1 MEYKDYYKI
10 MGVAKNATQDEIK
23 RAHRKLARKYHP
35 DVSKEVDAEDKFK
48 EVGEAYEVL
57 KDPQKRAAYDQMG
70 SHWEHGQK
78 FTPPPN
84 WNASFEFSSS
94 DNSGF
99 SKFFE
104 SLFGRASASKFNHSS
119 RNEPLY
125 PHSQDRY
132 FKLLIDLED
141 AYSGVTQSISLQIPE
156 TTADG
161 HVRNRTRVL
170 KVKIPKGVIAGQQ
183 IRLAGQGGVNQGH
196 KGDLFLEIVFR
207 PHPYFY
213 LEGRDVYLKLPT
225 TPWEAALGATIK
237 VSTLGGKVEVKI
249 PANSQSGDKLRLKAR
264 GLPGTNPGNQ
274 YVILKVVIPS
284 AETVEQKTFYENMAK
299 IFPMNPRSGIGD

>member
-1 MEYKDYYKI
+1 M
-10 MGVAKNATQDEIK
+10 
-23 RAHRKLARKYHP
+23 
-35 DVSKEVDAEDKFK
+35 
-48 EVGEAYEVL
+48 
-57 KDPQKRAAYDQMG
+57 
-70 SHWEHGQK
+70 
-78 FTPPPN
+78 
-84 WNASFEFSSS
+84 
-94 DNSGF
+94 
-99 SKFFE
+99 
-104 SLFGRASASKFNHSS
+104 
-119 RNEPLY
+119 
-125 PHSQDRY
+125 
-132 FKLLIDLED
+132 ED